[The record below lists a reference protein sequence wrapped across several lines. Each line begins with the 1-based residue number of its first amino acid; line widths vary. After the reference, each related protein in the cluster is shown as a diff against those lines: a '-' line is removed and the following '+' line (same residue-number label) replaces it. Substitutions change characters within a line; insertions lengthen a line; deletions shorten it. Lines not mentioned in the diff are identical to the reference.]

1 MLNQLR
7 IYNFLDCNFQV
18 WRELPSRF
26 LGWALFLSI
35 VVSVFHDVPLT
46 FYMEAIQ
53 PVTVFIY
60 EMYLVAINGWKDGS
74 IN

>member
-1 MLNQLR
+1 MHNQLR
-7 IYNFLDCNFQV
+7 LYKFLECNFQV

-26 LGWALFLSI
+26 LSWALMLSVLFTI
-35 VVSVFHDVPLT
+35 FHNVPLT

-60 EMYLVAINGWKDGS
+60 EMYLVAINGWKDDR

>member
-7 IYNFLDCNFQV
+7 IYKFLRVNFQV
-18 WRELPSRF
+18 WREMPSQF
-26 LGWALFLSI
+26 LGWAMIFS
-35 VVSVFHDVPLT
+35 VAFTVFHDVPLT

-60 EMYLVAINGWKDGS
+60 EMYLVAINGWKDDR

>member
-1 MLNQLR
+1 M
-7 IYNFLDCNFQV
+7 
-18 WRELPSRF
+18 
-26 LGWALFLSI
+26 
-35 VVSVFHDVPLT
+35 VVSVFHNVPAT

-60 EMYLVAINGWKDGS
+60 EMYLVAINGWKDGR